1 MRHLKNSGVA
11 ILLDRRQET
20 GMNASFGEIYRAK
33 SKLGGNVTF
42 AFGYVHLGFCKM
54 LFQHGA
60 VHSIHYRS
68 RVRWV

>member
-1 MRHLKNSGVA
+1 
-11 ILLDRRQET
+11 
-20 GMNASFGEIYRAK
+20 MNASFGEIYRAK